1 MLHKVIALAALVEAL
16 ATIEHCRAS
25 RWKAI
30 RPGNHFESIIASA
43 GYMQHQV
50 CHHLVFGTFQWQLP
64 AGITSKPPHWVFTIT
79 LIITLK
85 CKKPSEGVSEV
96 L

>member
-1 MLHKVIALAALVEAL
+1 
-16 ATIEHCRAS
+16 
-25 RWKAI
+25 
-30 RPGNHFESIIASA
+30 
-43 GYMQHQV
+43 V

-64 AGITSKPPHWVFTIT
+64 VGITSKPPHWVFTIT
-79 LIITLK
+79 LIITLN